1 MDLRATIT
9 SMSEDSNPDA
19 TPSLTPSASTLR
31 YPSLYLAQPYHR
43 CKDSKRLTVRTWLHV
58 LPCNTTY
65 KPSNVLGQCHPSFP
79 TAEATVRSTG
89 NDFSKCDMMIDKR
102 WGYKWENEVLF
113 VNLTQTGSTQEEE
126 TLIEALPLW
135 DWHVGMSMGHF
146 FYTANLHRKAQPT
159 VSSTIP
165 RQVGWAI

>member
-1 MDLRATIT
+1 MFLKRSPGQAWRDHLALRVV
-9 SMSEDSNPDA
+9 
-19 TPSLTPSASTLR
+19 SLVPREGARQTPSASTLR

-89 NDFSKCDMMIDKR
+89 NDFSKCDMMIDTR

-126 TLIEALPLW
+126 TLIEALPL
-135 DWHVGMSMGHF
+135 
-146 FYTANLHRKAQPT
+146 
-159 VSSTIP
+159 
-165 RQVGWAI
+165 